1 MWKTPHTFA
10 ASLHRRNQT
19 PNPPNMNITEEMTH
33 IQKQNELKDK
43 AMLFDQ
49 MIARIDALVD
59 RVSAG
64 DDKESLF
71 DMYAE
76 FSLKMLEIR
85 QEAKNYG
92 F

>member
-1 MWKTPHTFA
+1 
-10 ASLHRRNQT
+10 
-19 PNPPNMNITEEMTH
+19 MNITEEMTH

-49 MIARIDALVD
+49 MISRIDALVD

>member
-1 MWKTPHTFA
+1 VENTLYLCGVLTSEK
-10 ASLHRRNQT
+10 
-19 PNPPNMNITEEMTH
+19 PNTEPPNMNITEEMTH

>member
-1 MWKTPHTFA
+1 MENTPYLCGVFT
-10 ASLHRRNQT
+10 SEK
-19 PNPPNMNITEEMTH
+19 PNTEPPNMNITEEMTH

-49 MIARIDALVD
+49 MITRIDALVD
-59 RVSAG
+59 RVSMG
-64 DDKESLF
+64 DDKASIY

-85 QEAKNYG
+85 KEAKNYG

>member
-1 MWKTPHTFA
+1 MENTLYLCGVLTSEK
-10 ASLHRRNQT
+10 
-19 PNPPNMNITEEMTH
+19 PNTEPPNMNITEEMTH

-49 MIARIDALVD
+49 MISRIDALVD

>member
-1 MWKTPHTFA
+1 MENTLYLCGVLTSEK
-10 ASLHRRNQT
+10 
-19 PNPPNMNITEEMTH
+19 PNTEPPNMNITEEMTH

-59 RVSAG
+59 RVSIG
-64 DDKESLF
+64 DDKESIF